1 MRTNDKEICQFFD
14 SDLLEF
20 LKNQTLLEKKEHRP
34 LVKVPPVKL
43 EQYYP
48 EEQALKK
55 FTPRFTPVEEEGIL
69 KHTPITKL
77 IPDFSSNSY
86 HRQPFGTG
94 FDMFS

>member
-43 EQYYP
+43 E
-48 EEQALKK
+48 
-55 FTPRFTPVEEEGIL
+55 
-69 KHTPITKL
+69 
-77 IPDFSSNSY
+77 
-86 HRQPFGTG
+86 
-94 FDMFS
+94 